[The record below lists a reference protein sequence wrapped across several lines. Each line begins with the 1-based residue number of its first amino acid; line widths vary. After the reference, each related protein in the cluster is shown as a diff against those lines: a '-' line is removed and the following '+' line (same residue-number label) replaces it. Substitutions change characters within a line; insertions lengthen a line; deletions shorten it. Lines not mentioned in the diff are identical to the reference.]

1 MLLYLILFVFKLIF
15 FNSVI
20 NIGIIFEKYNIGVF
34 IILGELIWFG
44 LEVIVKDKDK
54 REKRVCDVRII
65 DIIGY
70 MELLFWGN

>member
-54 REKRVCDVRII
+54 REKRVCDVRYYWIYGVII
-65 DIIGY
+65 LGK
-70 MELLFWGN
+70 LN

>member
-20 NIGIIFEKYNIGVF
+20 NIGIIFENYNIGVF

-54 REKRVCDVRII
+54 REKRVRV
-65 DIIGY
+65 
-70 MELLFWGN
+70 MLE